1 MLKIYDTQS
10 RSTKEVDI
18 GGDEVTIYCC
28 GPTVYRDAHVGNLR
42 TFLLSDLIRRTL
54 EIQGKT
60 VNLVQN
66 ITDVGHMA
74 EDVNPQDKMLAQAKL
89 EAIDPFEIAR
99 KYETNFHNDLALLNI
114 KPARYYPRASESIE
128 LMHKLISK
136 LIELNH
142 AYVGSDG
149 SVYFA
154 AESFESYGAI
164 SGNRL
169 KDLKPGHRYEYI
181 DEGGKRFH
189 ADWALWKSAG
199 ERTEMV
205 WDSPW
210 GRGFPGWHIECSAM
224 SLDLLGDEIDIHVGG
239 IDLRFP
245 HHENERAQTNS
256 VTGSETVKLWIHGE
270 HLLFEGRKM
279 AKSSGN
285 VVLLKDLPERG
296 FDPLSL
302 RFCLLENRYRSQMD
316 LTWDSIAAANSTL
329 KRWRRSGFGK
339 ALKYQPDQSIVD
351 ALSNDLDTPRVM
363 QRLRSVEK
371 DPALSDAEKAAIFSF
386 ADQVLALDL
395 GRDLIVPEISD
406 ELARLLADREIARSA
421 KNWSESDRLRI
432 EIESAGLII
441 NDTADGQEW
450 ELR

>member
-10 RSTKEVDI
+10 RAAKEVTNN
-18 GGDEVTIYCC
+18 GDEVTIYCC

-54 EIQGKT
+54 EIQGKA

-74 EDVNPQDKMLAQAKL
+74 EDINPQDKMLAQAKL
-89 EAIDPFEIAR
+89 EAVDPFEIAR
-99 KYETNFHNDLALLNI
+99 KYEANFHFDLELLNI
-114 KPARYYPRASESIE
+114 KPARHYPRASESIE
-128 LMHKLISK
+128 LMHQLISK

-154 AESFESYGAI
+154 AESYESYGAI

-169 KDLKPGHRYEYI
+169 NDLKPGHRYEYT
-181 DEGGKRFH
+181 DEGSKRFH
-189 ADWALWKSAG
+189 ADWALWKAAG

-210 GRGFPGWHIECSAM
+210 GLGFPGWHIECSAM
-224 SLDLLGDEIDIHVGG
+224 SLDLLGTEIDIHVGG

-256 VTGSETVKLWIHGE
+256 VTGLESVKLWVHGE

-285 VVLLKDLPERG
+285 VMLLKDLSERG
-296 FDPLSL
+296 FDPLAL

-316 LTWDSIAAANSTL
+316 LTWDSIAAANTTL
-329 KRWRRSGFGK
+329 KRWRRNGWGNAINYS
-339 ALKYQPDQSIVD
+339 ADLAIIES
-351 ALSNDLDTPRVM
+351 LNNDLDTPRVM

-371 DPALSDAEKAAIFSF
+371 DPNLSDKEKAEIFTF

-395 GRDLIVPEISD
+395 GREVIVPD
-406 ELARLLADREIARSA
+406 LPAELTRLLAEREVARSA
-421 KNWSESDRLRI
+421 KNWSESDRLRS
-432 EIESAGLII
+432 ELESAGLTI